1 MDSCSPLSLV
11 QILSA
16 VYCKGGLPY
25 SFTNLRTLEIHTS
38 LSKREIPGILCL
50 LRKSPVLDTLKFQI
64 FHGKEDNVSIRHHLI
79 RCVSCFFESLSTFLF
94 IFRWKNP
101 QLWLLVDLISKLP
114 PPLPHLTWSWFS
126 FIPTTICSC
135 NAPSDRKHDSFGQL
149 GYAKEQYWESK
160 AEA

>member
-1 MDSCSPLSLV
+1 MGSAEIEDGAVSFLSGVSSAHECLLYCLLLSGDLMDSCSSLSLV

-64 FHGKEDNVSIRHHLI
+64 FHGKEDNVK
-79 RCVSCFFESLSTFLF
+79 ESTAVIAS
-94 IFRWKNP
+94 
-101 QLWLLVDLISKLP
+101 
-114 PPLPHLTWSWFS
+114 
-126 FIPTTICSC
+126 
-135 NAPSDRKHDSFGQL
+135 
-149 GYAKEQYWESK
+149 
-160 AEA
+160 